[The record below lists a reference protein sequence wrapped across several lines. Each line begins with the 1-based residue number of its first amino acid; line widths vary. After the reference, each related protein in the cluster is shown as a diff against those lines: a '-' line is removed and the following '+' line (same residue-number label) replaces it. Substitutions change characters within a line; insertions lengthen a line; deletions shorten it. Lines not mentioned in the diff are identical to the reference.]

1 MNLEKFRLN
10 KNLSLDTVVIDGES
24 MMLAVLLRNKYFGL
38 TFSEEGF
45 EAFQNKVIKYF
56 TSKNIPVALTYLG
69 EDNSRKLQE
78 KQLGL
83 AENENIKLTI
93 DELNALDKELVKSP
107 CINVC
112 DNFGSSLYQLD
123 YSIIKEKSD
132 PSIYN
137 GAMESWSGN
146 PYYAYLLESLAPK
159 CTVDRTTRRKLYSLG
174 EEFVN
179 ELDRKDKKEYFDS
192 YVVGDTFI
200 YGREPKTEPEEQKV
214 SKIYDNAVAQSV
226 TKAVSTIVPIE

>member
-1 MNLEKFRLN
+1 MNLEKFRIDN
-10 KNLSLDTVVIDGES
+10 NLGSDTVVIDGES

-45 EAFQNKVIKYF
+45 EAFQNKVIRYF

-78 KQLGL
+78 KQLGI

-123 YSIIKEKSD
+123 YSIIKEKSN
-132 PSIYN
+132 PGIYN

-159 CTVDRTTRRKLYSLG
+159 CTVDRTTRRKLNALG
-174 EEFVN
+174 EQFVN

-192 YVVGDTFI
+192 YIVDDALI
-200 YGREPKTEPEEQKV
+200 YHRELKTEPEEQSVAKV
-214 SKIYDNAVAQSV
+214 YDNAVAHSADRV
-226 TKAVSTIVPIE
+226 ISTIVPIK